1 MSNFPQIN
9 MRATASFPVRRATAW
24 PAYAWTGTTSSPS
37 TPPSPSPQARPAV
50 IRACDDRGDDVQKRS
65 PFDIGRLVA
74 LPRRRR
80 GPRGD
85 GRVDPLVRL
94 DRFLKGA
101 GWMDDNAAA
110 SIEDEERV
118 AVLRAMEGAEARPK
132 PRLDTMFTDVYHE
145 KPPHLVRQEGELR
158 RHLKSHDIPYQ

>member
-24 PAYAWTGTTSSPS
+24 TANR
-37 TPPSPSPQARPAV
+37 RPALQSSAPV
-50 IRACDDRGDDVQKRS
+50 MIEAMTY
-65 PFDIGRLVA
+65 
-74 LPRRRR
+74 RR
-80 GPRGD
+80 GHHSTSDDSSRYRD
-85 GRVDPLVRL
+85 ADEVSDPLVRL

-101 GWMDDNAAA
+101 GWMDNNAAA

-145 KPPHLVRQEGELR
+145 KPPHLVRQEEELR
-158 RHLKSHDIPYQ
+158 WHLKSHDIPYQ